1 VRRNVQPPVILL
13 IANRETF
20 HFGAKSYVQ
29 DSAHSIIVKGRSKM
43 FQRALNLAAIPVLI
57 ALFVTPTRFF
67 LELAGRPEEVIFI
80 IGLLWLTLAV
90 AVF

>member
-1 VRRNVQPPVILL
+1 
-13 IANRETF
+13 
-20 HFGAKSYVQ
+20 
-29 DSAHSIIVKGRSKM
+29 M

-90 AVF
+90 AVL